1 MQDLR
6 ALVVDDS
13 KVGRLTMRRKLEAMG
28 IRVEL
33 AESGPQ
39 ALDML
44 SRQRPDL
51 IFMDHMMPDM
61 DGFEVTRRIQASPAL
76 RDIPVIIV
84 SGNDEAGFVEEA
96 RQAGAL
102 DAMTKPP
109 ATEAL
114 ESLLASLPSRTEAAV
129 AAAPPPAEPRVEAG
143 ALAESAVA
151 ALRTEVDERLAVQA
165 ASLDE
170 LDRRLA
176 ELAARP
182 APDLPALAADLEQR
196 LAAGLAGQQARGDGQ
211 AAEFETLRATLRA
224 RLDAQAGELAA
235 KTASLRQDLESVTG
249 EVGRLGEELRA
260 ARTEIEAR
268 LAGLEAA
275 LETTSRAER
284 VEHAEAAAQ
293 TGAAV
298 RELTVDLVAV
308 RAESA
313 ALRERLDA
321 SSPRAVIM
329 DAAAGGGPAP
339 ATRDD
344 DAGARGELDR
354 LRAGFKRLAG
364 MTLLGGAVLLVIAL
378 FALMRG

>member
-13 KVGRLTMRRKLEAMG
+13 KVGRLTMQRKLEAMG

-33 AESGPQ
+33 AESGPE

-102 DAMTKPP
+102 DVMTKPP

-114 ESLLASLPSRTEAAV
+114 ESLLASLPSRAGE
-129 AAAPPPAEPRVEAG
+129 PAEATEPSVEVVAR
-143 ALAESAVA
+143 LESAVA
-151 ALRTEVDERLAVQA
+151 ALRAELDERLARQA
-165 ASLDE
+165 ASLDA

-182 APDLPALAADLEQR
+182 APDLPALSADLEQR
-196 LAAGLAGQQARGDGQ
+196 LAGQQARSDGQ
-211 AAEFETLRATLRA
+211 AAEFARLRETLLA
-224 RLDAQAGELAA
+224 RLDAQAGESAA
-235 KTASLRQDLESVTG
+235 KTASLRQDL
-249 EVGRLGEELRA
+249 
-260 ARTEIEAR
+260 
-268 LAGLEAA
+268 
-275 LETTSRAER
+275 
-284 VEHAEAAAQ
+284 
-293 TGAAV
+293 
-298 RELTVDLVAV
+298 VAV
-308 RAESA
+308 RSELA
-313 ALRERLDA
+313 ALHARLEE
-321 SSPRAVIM
+321 SRPPELLM

-354 LRAGFKRLAG
+354 LRAGFRRLTG
-364 MTLLGGAVLLVIAL
+364 MTLLGGAVLLVIAIL
-378 FALMRG
+378 ALMRG

>member
-13 KVGRLTMRRKLEAMG
+13 KVGRLTMQRKLEAMG
-28 IRVEL
+28 IRVDL

-39 ALDML
+39 ALDL
-44 SRQRPDL
+44 LVRQRPDL

-84 SGNDEAGFVEEA
+84 SGNDEASFVEEA

-114 ESLLASLPSRTEAAV
+114 AALLASLPSRAEIAV
-129 AAAPPPAEPRVEAG
+129 AVAPPPAQAHVEVG
-143 ALAESAVA
+143 ALAERAAA
-151 ALRTEVDERLAVQA
+151 ALREEFDERLARQA
-165 ASLDE
+165 ASLDA
-170 LDRRLA
+170 LKLRLA

-182 APDLPALAADLEQR
+182 EADLTPILADLEQR
-196 LAAGLAGQQARGDGQ
+196 LAAGLAGQQARGDSQ
-211 AAEFETLRATLRA
+211 AAAFVALRETLLA

-235 KTASLRQDLESVTG
+235 ETASVRQGLAGVGE

-260 ARTEIEAR
+260 VRTDFEAR
-268 LAGLEAA
+268 LAGLDAAPRAA
-275 LETTSRAER
+275 LATL
-284 VEHAEAAAQ
+284 EA
-293 TGAAV
+293 
-298 RELTVDLVAV
+298 RL
-308 RAESA
+308 AESRPDESRLRQWVA
-313 ALRERLDA
+313 DAL
-321 SSPRAVIM
+321 
-329 DAAAGGGPAP
+329 AAGGPTP
-339 ATRDD
+339 AT
-344 DAGARGELDR
+344 AEHESVPRGELDS